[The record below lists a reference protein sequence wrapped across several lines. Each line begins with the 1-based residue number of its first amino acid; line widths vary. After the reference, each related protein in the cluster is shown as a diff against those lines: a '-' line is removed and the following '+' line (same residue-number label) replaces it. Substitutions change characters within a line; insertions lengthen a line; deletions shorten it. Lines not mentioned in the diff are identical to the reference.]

1 MSADRD
7 AQSGLEG
14 EMTRDEVVRF
24 FHERQRHWVAR
35 DIDALANQHAPNGT
49 VHSPMFG
56 NLSGRAAI
64 AESYHRLYTAF
75 PDWSTQPDELIV
87 DGDTVAQ
94 PFKATATH
102 VGEFMG
108 LPGTKHRTHIQ
119 GVLLMHMA
127 DGLIQHERRLYDFS
141 MLLMQVGVLK
151 GKPGY

>member
-1 MSADRD
+1 
-7 AQSGLEG
+7 
-14 EMTRDEVVRF
+14 MTRDEVVRF

-119 GVLLMHMA
+119 RVLAKLDVHSRAQAVAVALHNRSDHYAGSA
-127 DGLIQHERRLYDFS
+127 DLRELEA
-141 MLLMQVGVLK
+141 V
-151 GKPGY
+151 